1 MVKGQLSLVMEVT
14 VVTAMFI
21 EQPKDLLKVTM
32 ARDLLNQDTDTAV
45 TATMKEALKEF
56 KDMVMEVM
64 EATTRDLLSLDTI
77 IMVMGIPTFTKI
89 VITITDPMDMRLNMI
104 TKRDLLNQVILMATA
119 LEPVTITEAHRVRAM
134 AMEVTTKDLQSL
146 VIIMEVTATSM

>member
-1 MVKGQLSLVMEVT
+1 
-14 VVTAMFI
+14 
-21 EQPKDLLKVTM
+21 
-32 ARDLLNQDTDTAV
+32 
-45 TATMKEALKEF
+45 
-56 KDMVMEVM
+56 M

-77 IMVMGIPTFTKI
+77 IMVMGIPTFTKT

-119 LEPVTITEAHRVRAM
+119 LEPVTITEAHRVRAT